1 MKASMVPWEAASK
14 QAKSVMIWPPAKTS
28 IRNRPPLIS
37 STTFASSRAAPWR
50 LSSTGG
56 QAVDVRHWTCGCAM
70 TLGASTIAAAATAA
84 SAPPVFTRN
93 LRRSVVTLPSSCPD
107 ELMVGALGDVVPG
120 THQRLELREGRVD
133 LPGHGSLL
141 GFLPGDLGRQLL
153 EIAQH
158 RHRKL
163 EHLDLALELRLE
175 SSECDRVLRVVV
187 REAIDLH
194 GGGGVIEGPL
204 QIDGKRF
211 VRLLVEAELGR
222 VAGLVPARVVIVP
235 RGLVETEL
243 HVVMRPDPFGGVD
256 HAPLQLGVDL
266 GGRGEDR
273 RAARL
278 DIDLAALARADAHLE
293 PLVVADRVRLLPEP
307 SGHLRRDRRGGTGD
321 EVEGRV
327 RLLPELEAVA
337 LVVPGGH
344 AFGVHAERDGREP
357 LDRPRGPVVCGS
369 HECLDGALRSG
380 GEAVE
385 RWHDLAARVDLDPE
399 PPAAR
404 LLDHLRQPLG
414 RALEMV
420 ERRSPGRRHP
430 PLDLRLSDDVGGVDD
445 GCSDD

>member
-1 MKASMVPWEAASK
+1 MNASMVPWEAASK

-56 QAVDVRHWTCGCAM
+56 QAVDIRHWTFGCAM

-84 SAPPVFTRN
+84 TAPPVFTRN

-107 ELMVGALGDVVPG
+107 ELMVGA
-120 THQRLELREGRVD
+120 R
-133 LPGHGSLL
+133 
-141 GFLPGDLGRQLL
+141 
-153 EIAQH
+153 
-158 RHRKL
+158 
-163 EHLDLALELRLE
+163 
-175 SSECDRVLRVVV
+175 
-187 REAIDLH
+187 
-194 GGGGVIEGPL
+194 GGVIEGPL

-307 SGHLRRDRRGGTGD
+307 SGHLRRDRRGRTRD

-357 LDRPRGPVVCGS
+357 LDRGLPRGPVVCGS

-404 LLDHLRQPLG
+404 FLDDLRQPLG
-414 RALEMV
+414 RTL
-420 ERRSPGRRHP
+420 
-430 PLDLRLSDDVGGVDD
+430 
-445 GCSDD
+445 